1 MVGDVLSFF
10 RFYFSSHG
18 YDKRYPKKQS
28 DDNCTKNAIKRQY
41 HRSLDRE
48 PPIRKK
54 TQDHNEI
61 QRKANSKLKQ

>member
-28 DDNCTKNAIKRQY
+28 DDNCSKNAIKRQY
-41 HRSLDRE
+41 HRSIDRE
-48 PPIRKK
+48 PPI
-54 TQDHNEI
+54 
-61 QRKANSKLKQ
+61 